1 VTHPTVPEE
10 WRTLDVVSPRFER
23 FLGATAAVAA
33 VVAAVSLTPASA
45 TAAPT
50 SPPSTSTDPVTRY
63 NQLSDQANALNEKID
78 TANIRLAN
86 EQKRARQ
93 ASREVA
99 AAKQAERA
107 AQAQE
112 NTYQA
117 QVDQFTDA
125 SYEGAR
131 LGTLP
136 ALLTGTS
143 VQDYLDR
150 ARDLQDLAST
160 NADALNKLSSAVH
173 RARQAERRAQAGLTT
188 AKRATAAAQA
198 LKNQLTRQARSLHKQ
213 ISRLTAAK
221 NALSARQQAQLTSTG
236 VQGVFIAPPGVRGAA
251 MNIALAQRG
260 KPYQWGA
267 AGPDSFDCSGLVLW
281 AYAQAGMPGLP
292 HSAQM
297 QSTMGV
303 AVSRA
308 DLEPGDLV
316 FFDNPV
322 GHVGIYVGNDL
333 MVTAPHSGAVVRV
346 ERLFSGYAG
355 ARRLGA

>member
-1 VTHPTVPEE
+1 M
-10 WRTLDVVSPRFER
+10 
-23 FLGATAAVAA
+23 AA
-33 VVAAVSLTPASA
+33 VVAAVGLTPASA
-45 TAAPT
+45 AADPAAP
-50 SPPSTSTDPVTRY
+50 PPTSTDPVTRY

-78 TANIRLAN
+78 TANVRLAN

-93 ASREVA
+93 AGLDVA
-99 AAKQAERA
+99 AAKKAEQA
-107 AQAQE
+107 AQAQQ
-112 NTYQA
+112 NTYEA
-117 QVDQFTDA
+117 QVDQFTGA

-131 LGTLP
+131 LDSLS

-150 ARDLQDLAST
+150 ASDLQSIASA
-160 NADALNKLSSAVH
+160 NLDALNKLSNAVH
-173 RARQAERRAQAGLTT
+173 SAHQAERQAQVGLTT

-198 LKNQLTRQARSLHKQ
+198 LKNQLTEQARDLQKQ

-221 NALSARQQAQLTSTG
+221 NALSAQQQAELMSTG

-260 KPYQWGA
+260 KPYEWGA
-267 AGPDSFDCSGLVLW
+267 AGPDSFDCSGLVEW

-292 HSAQM
+292 HSSQL

-308 DLEPGDLV
+308 NLEPGDLV

-333 MVTAPHSGAVVRV
+333 MVAAPHSGAVVRV
-346 ERLFSGYAG
+346 EPLFSGYAG